1 VKGAADRRL
10 TVLEVTHAAHG
21 AGSTFL
27 IHALSERLARR
38 GHRVLIGC
46 RVDSVLARLAGD
58 AGLPVVPLDFHRLGP
73 LARRLA
79 DTLAR
84 ERVDV
89 VNCHSTRD
97 RRALTWL
104 RWRRQ
109 LPQALVVTRHTMPLT
124 SPLELVATGWSA
136 DRTIAVSHAVARAL
150 RRRLYPSGRLRTVPN
165 GIDLTRIDAVPP
177 AAATAAAAAQLGELA
192 GRPVIVVL
200 ARRKD
205 QHILLQALRLLVRP
219 VVVACVGIEPDAQLR
234 RLAAETPTRHSVVFV
249 PFSDQPLAFY
259 RLATVAALPSR
270 IEGLSLALLEAMAL
284 GLPVLA
290 SDAGGNPDLIRPDVT
305 GLLAPPLDPRA
316 WAAALERL
324 LGEPGLAAR
333 LGRAARDLVRRD
345 HTLDRT
351 VEGTEAVYREALAR
365 RAALSGGAH

>member
-1 VKGAADRRL
+1 MTDTAPAERHIVVEKANGVASITFNRPEKKNAYDDATMDEIGDAMVAFEADPDQY
-10 TVLEVTHAAHG
+10 VGIVTG
-21 AGSTFL
+21 
-27 IHALSERLARR
+27 
-38 GHRVLIGC
+38 
-46 RVDSVLARLAGD
+46 AGD
-58 AGLPVVPLDFHRLGP
+58 AFSSGNDL
-73 LARRLA
+73 
-79 DTLAR
+79 
-84 ERVDV
+84 
-89 VNCHSTRD
+89 ST
-97 RRALTWL
+97 
-104 RWRRQ
+104 
-109 LPQALVVTRHTMPLT
+109 P
-124 SPLELVATGWSA
+124 TG
-136 DRTIAVSHAVARAL
+136 
-150 RRRLYPSGRLRTVPN
+150 GRLRTVPN
-165 GIDLTRIDAVPP
+165 GIDLARIDAVPP

-205 QHILLQALRLLVRP
+205 QHILLQALQLVQRP

-234 RLAAETPTRHSVVFV
+234 RLAAATPARHGVVFV

-259 RLATVAALPSR
+259 RLASVAALPSR
-270 IEGLSLALLEAMAL
+270 IEGLSLSLLEAMAL

-345 HTLDRT
+345 HTLDRAVAET
-351 VEGTEAVYREALAR
+351 EGVYREALGR

>member
-1 VKGAADRRL
+1 MAAADRPL
-10 TVLEVTHAAHG
+10 TVLEVTEVAHN

-27 IHALSERLARR
+27 IHALSEQLARR
-38 GHRVLIGC
+38 GHRVLVGC
-46 RVDSVLARLAGD
+46 PVDSVLARLAGG
-58 AGLPVVPLDFHRLGP
+58 AGLPVVPLEFQRLGP

-104 RWRRQ
+104 RWRRH

-124 SPLELVATGWSA
+124 SPLELLAIGWSA

-150 RRRLYPSGRLRTVPN
+150 RRRLYPGGRLRTVPN
-165 GIDLTRIDAVPP
+165 GIDLATIDAAPP
-177 AAATAAAAAQLGELA
+177 AAATAAAAQLGDLA

-205 QHILLQALRLLVRP
+205 QHILLQALQILERP

-234 RLAAETPTRHSVVFV
+234 RLAAATPARHRVVFV

-259 RLATVAALPSR
+259 RLASVAALPSR

-290 SDAGGNPDLIRPDVT
+290 SDAGGNPDLITPDVT

-324 LGEPGLAAR
+324 LADPGLAAR
-333 LGRAARDLVRRD
+333 LGRGARDLVRRD
-345 HTLDRT
+345 HTLERT
-351 VEGTEAVYREALAR
+351 VLGTEGVYREALAR